1 MNRRHFKPI
10 PKWQH
15 VAELQRRHNDLI
27 IIKMS
32 SLEIQLAALLLFHY
46 CMQCS
51 MAIELLPSLLLINSF
66 MLKVFML
73 TTTIILPPPLKKAR
87 DTHTDSHRT
96 RFRFNCDKNL
106 QWIQTVG
113 CYFQCSYPCPTT
125 PHRTSDTAI
134 VSVSIALV
142 SPRRF
147 SAAKS
152 LLFSCWEW

>member
-87 DTHTDSHRT
+87 DTHTKLDSDSIVTKICNEFKQLVVISNVH
-96 RFRFNCDKNL
+96 
-106 QWIQTVG
+106 IHA
-113 CYFQCSYPCPTT
+113 P

-147 SAAKS
+147 SAARS
-152 LLFSCWEW
+152 LLFSR